1 MIASLPQ
8 DSVFM
13 VHIDAKSDLQAF
25 TQLIDDPRVYFI
37 PDRTDVMWGS
47 IGVVEAQMK
56 MIREALRR
64 HREEP
69 VDYLI
74 SLSGLD
80 YPLWSNA
87 RIERFF
93 AEQKGRELIVTLP
106 MEGQGAAARL
116 YREHRPFNYKSW
128 QYGTLQSKFRVALRH
143 IVYALGFRKPLR
155 FRAEGRE
162 YVLNKGSMW
171 WAITPALAQL
181 ALDYW
186 DHHPQ
191 YVHYFHDGFAPDE
204 TFIPT
209 LTAHSEFAAKAIRM
223 EGPFKNLE
231 SITPLTFGDHHN
243 FTPRDIERLNSL
255 FDEMPTPKCIITTEK
270 DAARLVSTNGM
281 SDDVRRHLYQ
291 QPVCISFLL
300 DQQTAFDQTIIGYVT
315 KNSRRK
321 PQTKRAGSKPAK
333 PRQESSAKPRQETSA
348 KPQTISFR

>member
-1 MIASLPQ
+1 MRFAFIISAHNDPVHLKRMIASLPQ

-80 YPLWSNA
+80 YPLWTNA

-128 QYGTLQSKFRVALRH
+128 QYGTVKSKFRVALRH
-143 IVYALGFRKPLR
+143 IVYGLGFRKPLR
-155 FRAEGRE
+155 FLADGRE

-209 LTAHSEFAAKAIRM
+209 LTAHSEFAEKAIRM

-231 SITPLTFGDHHN
+231 SITPLTFIDY
-243 FTPRDIERLNSL
+243 
-255 FDEMPTPKCIITTEK
+255 
-270 DAARLVSTNGM
+270 TNGIKVFTEDDYPM
-281 SDDVRRHLYQ
+281 LIGSDKMFCRKTVTGQSDRLMDK
-291 QPVCISFLL
+291 I
-300 DQQTAFDQTIIGYVT
+300 DAF
-315 KNSRRK
+315 
-321 PQTKRAGSKPAK
+321 RAQGL
-333 PRQESSAKPRQETSA
+333 E
-348 KPQTISFR
+348 